1 MEDFGLYFIT
11 DRRLSKK
18 NPVEDA
24 RSAVKAGVKIVQYRE
39 KEAPTKQMVKE
50 CMEINAICKR
60 GNAIFLVNDGSD
72 VALAVG
78 ADGVHLG
85 QEDMP
90 YEHAR
95 KILGS
100 EKLIGLSA
108 HSAEEALKNQQLG
121 ADYTSIGPIYH
132 TATKKDA
139 KASIGLEPI
148 KELRN
153 KQLKDKLKIPFIAIG
168 GINESNIDDVLKA
181 GAKNIAMISAI
192 AAKEDVEGAV
202 RGIIKIL
209 SKHETTNDKP

>member
-1 MEDFGLYFIT
+1 MKDFGLYFIT

-18 NPVEDA
+18 NPVEDVK
-24 RSAVKAGVKIVQYRE
+24 SALKAGVKIVQYRE
-39 KEAPTKQMVKE
+39 KEVPTKQMVEE
-50 CMEINAICKR
+50 CIEIKTICKR
-60 GNAIFLVNDGSD
+60 INAIFLVNDRSD
-72 VALAVG
+72 VALAVD

-90 YEHAR
+90 YGHAR
-95 KILGS
+95 KILGN

-139 KASIGLEPI
+139 KAPIGIEPI
-148 KELRN
+148 KKLRD
-153 KQLKDKLKIPFIAIG
+153 KQLSNKLKIPFVAIG
-168 GINESNIDDVLKA
+168 GINESNIDDVLKS

-192 AAKEDVEGAV
+192 VAKDDVEEAV
-202 RGIIKIL
+202 RNFMKRLI
-209 SKHETTNDKP
+209 